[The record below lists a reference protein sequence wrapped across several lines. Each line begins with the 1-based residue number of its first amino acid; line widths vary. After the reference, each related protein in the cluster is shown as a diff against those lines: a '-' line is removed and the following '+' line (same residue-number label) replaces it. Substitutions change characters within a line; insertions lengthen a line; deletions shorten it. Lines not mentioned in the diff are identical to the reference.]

1 MDFDL
6 DDGLYIFEITLGYL
20 VGESEYMSVPFLI
33 RADDIDEAEEIVQ
46 EYLEVNQLANDFWIA
61 EIAGPFDPEEYQR
74 LVDEGERE
82 RWDNLEDYSEEDLLE
97 ILHSE
102 EV

>member
-6 DDGLYIFEITLGYL
+6 DDGLYIFETILGYM
-20 VGESEYMSVPFLI
+20 VGESENMTVPFLI
-33 RADDIDEAEEIVQ
+33 KADDANEAEELVQ
-46 EYLEVNQLANDFWIA
+46 EYLEVNQLAGEFWVA
-61 EIAGPFDPEEYQR
+61 EISGPFEPEEYQK

-82 RWDNLEDYSEEDLLE
+82 RWDNLEDYSDEDLLE

-102 EV
+102 EL